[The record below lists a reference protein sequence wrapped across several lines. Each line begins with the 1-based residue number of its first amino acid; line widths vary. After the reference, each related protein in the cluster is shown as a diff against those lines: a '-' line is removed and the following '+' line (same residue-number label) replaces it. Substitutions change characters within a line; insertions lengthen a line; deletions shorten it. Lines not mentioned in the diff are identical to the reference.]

1 MDSTLSFGHRDAIS
15 HFQLAADIVSNVIIL
30 SITDDDIAKTARQIV
45 LENNFPISSAHKS
58 SIDSGDK

>member
-30 SITDDDIAKTARQIV
+30 SITDDIAKTARQIV
-45 LENNFPISSAHKS
+45 LENNLPISSAHKS